1 MKIHEFIIP
10 VALAA
15 VLAGGCD
22 SILTGEEG
30 DEQEGTVTVTLN
42 ASGAVSKAGM
52 DESLDIV
59 WNNNDEVLINGEKHT
74 VSPDGQNP
82 AKVTVTDVYE
92 SDGYVAIFPY
102 SKQYTKGESYLV
114 DVPKEQFYS
123 TDMPVETYPMIGY
136 GTSTDI
142 RMSGICGIIK
152 IPGRE
157 KIF

>member
-74 VSPDGQNP
+74 VSPDGQDP

-114 DVPKEQFYS
+114 DVPKEQFYH
-123 TDMPVETYPMIGY
+123 GH
-136 GTSTDI
+136 
-142 RMSGICGIIK
+142 
-152 IPGRE
+152 
-157 KIF
+157 